1 MPISKRAVSLLAAAF
16 VFAAATGALAQTYL
30 DLETQVQEFTLDN
43 GVHFIVLERHDVP
56 VFSFRTFVN
65 VGSANEVRGIT
76 GLSHI
81 LEHMAF
87 KGTSEI
93 GTRDYRK
100 EKKLM
105 AAEDEAFAALKQA
118 RNDLEAPLARYELL
132 VSRVPA
138 DEADAYARLEGLLKE
153 PGADVK
159 MERAADGTADVAI
172 AHAGGTEQEQVDGFD
187 LSAAGAEAVAWYL
200 AEVREKR
207 EALERAEQ
215 EFEAAKDAAREL
227 VVTNEFGKIVENN
240 GGNGLNAYT
249 NSDVTVYHYNM
260 PSNRLEMWAYLE
272 GSRMADPVL
281 REFYTE
287 KDGPVTEERRMRTDN
302 NPIGRIIEQFQNL
315 MFMANGYHHGTIGYM
330 SDLNTIS
337 RADCQAYY
345 DQHYVGANIVVSV
358 VGDVD
363 ADQVRKYA
371 EKYFA
376 DIPAGDPEPV
386 ETREPRQLGEKR
398 FVMKDP
404 SQPLFI
410 AGYHIGN
417 VRHPDWPVYEVIA
430 DVLGQGRTSRLYK
443 RLVKEEQSAVQA
455 MTFPGFPGQ
464 KFETGLLVF
473 AIPAKGRTALDM
485 EDAVY
490 EEIARI
496 VDDGIT
502 ADELE
507 AVKQRARADFIRG
520 LRGNGGMASQLAWYQ
535 TYMGDWRDL
544 FGEVDRIEAV
554 TLEDV
559 RRVAADIF
567 VERNRTVAII
577 ETEDS

>member
-1 MPISKRAVSLLAAAF
+1 MPISKRATTLLAA
-16 VFAAATGALAQTYL
+16 VCVLTAAVGASAQTYL
-30 DLETQVQEFTLDN
+30 DLESQIHEFTLDN
-43 GVHFIVLERHDVP
+43 GVRFIVLENHDVP

-65 VGSANEVRGIT
+65 VGSANEVRGTT

-93 GTRDYRK
+93 GTNDIKRER
-100 EKKLM
+100 KLM
-105 AAEDEAFAALKQA
+105 AAEDAAFEALKKA
-118 RNDLEAPLARYELL
+118 RNALEAPLAKYTQLAA
-132 VSRVPA
+132 RVPA
-138 DEADAYARLEGLLKE
+138 EGADAFRKAEGLLKQAGSDATLE
-153 PGADVK
+153 AV
-159 MERAADGTADVAI
+159 ADGRARLTVAP
-172 AHAGGTEQEQVDGFD
+172 
-187 LSAAGAEAVAWYL
+187 AAGAEAAQAETFDLGPQETAAVSWYL
-200 AEVREKR
+200 AEVKARR
-207 EALERAEQ
+207 AALQAAEQ
-215 EFEAAKDAAREL
+215 AFKDAKDAAREV

-302 NPIGRIIEQFQNL
+302 NPIGRMIEQFQNL
-315 MFMANGYHHGTIGYM
+315 MFMANGYHHSTIGYM
-330 SDLNTIS
+330 SDLETIS

-345 DQHYVGANIVVSV
+345 DQQYVGSNLVVTV
-358 VGDVD
+358 VGDVTVD
-363 ADQVRKYA
+363 DVKKYARKYF
-371 EKYFA
+371 K
-376 DIPAGDPEPV
+376 DIPKGDPQPV
-386 ETREPRQLGEKR
+386 ETREPKQLGEKR

-404 SQPLFI
+404 SQPLFV
-410 AGYHIGN
+410 AGYHIGS

-443 RLVKEEQSAVQA
+443 KLVKQDKIAVQA

-473 AIPAKGRTALDM
+473 ALPAKGKTAQDM
-485 EDAVY
+485 EGAIFA
-490 EEIARI
+490 EIDRI
-496 VDDGIT
+496 IADGIT
-502 ADELE
+502 AEELA
-507 AVKQRARADFIRG
+507 AVKQRARANFIRG
-520 LRGNGGMASQLAWYQ
+520 LRGNAGMASQLAWYQ
-535 TYMGDWRDL
+535 TYTGDWRNL
-544 FGEVDRIEAV
+544 FDEVAQIEAV
-554 TLEDV
+554 TLDDV
-559 RRVAADIF
+559 KRVAAEVF
-567 VERNRTVAII
+567 VPQNRTVAVI